1 MKKVLIHIGAHE
13 AGTTALQK
21 QLYSKHSDL
30 FCDPTQFNASRFLQ
44 CYEDQRAQPEA
55 AELAD
60 LFQEALFK
68 PDTETYRLSHERLM
82 GKAFVKR
89 QFYPNLE
96 RYVQLVRELQRRGV
110 EVKTLVT
117 VRNRT
122 DFLVSYFLDSL
133 SWQGTPKTFQEFAN
147 TAVTPSFSWQ
157 SVEDQLERLPVT
169 YLPQEAMEKHPEEF
183 VACINKFYETNL
195 LEPEDLSDQVNSG
208 LNELALS
215 IIPQLS
221 DIEDQGLR
229 SVLLTT
235 ALDYCKQG
243 ERATVLSKDIEAI
256 YRKHFREGDVA
267 FAKANFPTPF
277 RKIYSQSK
285 PVTDQFWFAFAK
297 TDA

>member
-21 QLYSKHSDL
+21 QLYAKHPDL
-30 FCDPTQFNASRFLQ
+30 FDDPTQFKASRFLQ
-44 CYEDQRAQPEA
+44 LYEDHSVKPEA
-55 AELAD
+55 GELAD

-68 PDTETYRLSHERLM
+68 PDTETCRLSHERLL
-82 GKAFVKR
+82 GKAFVHR
-89 QFYPNLE
+89 QFYPNVE
-96 RYVQLVRELQRRGV
+96 RYVQLVRELQRRGI

-133 SWQGTPKTFQEFAN
+133 AWQDTPKTFHEFAN
-147 TAVTPSFSWQ
+147 NAVTPAFSWQ
-157 SVEDQLERLPVT
+157 TLEDQLDKLPVT
-169 YLPQEAMEKHPEEF
+169 YLPQEAMEKYPEEF
-183 VACINKFYETNL
+183 VACINKFYEKNL
-195 LEPEDLSDQVNSG
+195 LEPEDLCYRANSG
-208 LNELALS
+208 LNELGLS
-215 IIPQLS
+215 VIPQLS
-221 DIEDQGLR
+221 AIEDQGLR
-229 SVLLTT
+229 TVLLKS

-243 ERATVLSKDIEAI
+243 EQAMVLSKDIEVI

-285 PVTDQFWFAFAK
+285 PVTEQFWFAFAK